1 MNARELHLDD
11 FIIVHDDREDIKVK
25 VVATNG
31 ENLAVDDG
39 NGPFR
44 VPANIVK
51 PIPLTEEVLN
61 KNFPEYEEGYEIGWW
76 SEEDGEGFYIEFEDS
91 KYVFNLHNIKYV
103 HQVQQIMRLCEFH
116 REFEL

>member
-1 MNARELHLDD
+1 MTTKELQLDD
-11 FIIVHDDREDIKVK
+11 YVIVHDD
-25 VVATNG
+25 G
-31 ENLAVDDG
+31 ENVVVRVTAMNRDTLSVFDAH
-39 NGPFR
+39 GPFT
-44 VPANIVK
+44 VPISIVK
-51 PIPLTEEVLN
+51 PLVLTEEILK